1 MKAPAHG
8 CSGQWARPN
17 PAALNARASSWKP
30 PHPLGQHSMGL
41 PRILAGGPAREK
53 SSLVYQA
60 HVEGLLAQA
69 DGFDIEVRHEIVTDP
84 GGARWQMEKIWRVA
98 QQRQVFLEAGAYTTG
113 RARIGAGPLDCVSVR
128 IGSSYSALLMVDT
141 DVILGPGVLKRMW
154 EVDADVVFAV
164 YWTFSDWGGSMA
176 DWPQV
181 YDINPYG
188 WYPETAEK
196 LKAPGINEVEVLGGG
211 ACTLIRGRGF
221 ESHYWP
227 LLKSFQPYRNMFSGE
242 DRTYCIGLEAR
253 GIKQIAVTG
262 MPIHHCYT
270 LADQTRPALERIK
283 TKVGL

>member
-1 MKAPAHG
+1 
-8 CSGQWARPN
+8 
-17 PAALNARASSWKP
+17 
-30 PHPLGQHSMGL
+30 MGL

-84 GGARWQMEKIWRVA
+84 GGPRWQMEKIWRVA
-98 QQRQVFLEAGAYTTG
+98 QQRQVFLETAGKRMCG
-113 RARIGAGPLDCVSVR
+113 MSNAGHDCRFPAGHAEMCYEGPHGGPYSAAPLPEHFD
-128 IGSSYSALLMVDT
+128 ALLMVDT

-154 EVDADVVFAV
+154 EVDADVVFGV